1 MAAGAGEAQAGANHA
16 GAGHNA
22 ALDHIADLQAAAA
35 DLTNGGQAV
44 LQALVSLLNGNHGLL
59 DGILQNPVGVV
70 VGQVAGEVQMGI
82 DQAGHDGLAGDVAGL
97 VIGAVLLLG
106 AGVNDLLVLYQN
118 QRVLDRLGA
127 GAVDQQTAN
136 KCYLTHNET
145 NLLFPMFVYVPKR
158 VLCAYRF
165 TGKITFSWLPW

>member
-1 MAAGAGEAQAGANHA
+1 MAVAVAAGAGEAQAGAHHA

-44 LQALVSLLNGNHGLL
+44 LQALVSLLNGNNGLL
-59 DGILQNPVGVV
+59 DGIFQNPIGIVI
-70 VGQVAGEVQMGI
+70 GQVAGEVQMGI
-82 DQAGHDGLAGDVAGL
+82 DQAGHDGLAGDVVGL
-97 VIGAVLLLG
+97 VIGAVFLLG
-106 AGVNDLLVLYQN
+106 TGVYDLLVFHQD

-136 KCYLTHNET
+136 ECYLTHNET
-145 NLLFPMFVYVPKR
+145 NLLF
-158 VLCAYRF
+158 LCLCMYR
-165 TGKITFSWLPW
+165 SVV